1 MGITAGDPVQA
12 EKIVA
17 AYWPTAPSNN
27 ALKAAESAGRYGR
40 RRAQLRYSFV
50 ERATPDDLAP
60 PMTRMLRGGR
70 GGHVRLKLYLSYLWM
85 QREDAAQGLTFTA
98 RAWATL
104 LDLPDPSKAGARRIS
119 DAQNWLAEHRFI
131 TVEAQPGRPNQV
143 VVLNETGSGDPYIA
157 PGAAAKK
164 EAAASEVGA
173 VTHRYVQIPQAFWTN
188 GHLTLLSGAGL
199 AMFLVLLC
207 QRGPA
212 NDESALWFSPKE
224 AKNRYGLSEDTRGKG
239 LRELA
244 DAGLVTTKRRAI
256 NPTDFEVVHMRNVH
270 YLKLDRLNDTASL
283 SPKRRIVRVPK
294 KRDATD

>member
-1 MGITAGDPVQA
+1 MQAGKSLTASR
-12 EKIVA
+12 
-17 AYWPTAPSNN
+17 PTAPSND

-40 RRAQLRYSFV
+40 KRAQLRYSFV
-50 ERATPDDLAP
+50 ERATPDDPSPPLAQ
-60 PMTRMLRGGR
+60 MLRGGR

-85 QREDAAQGLTFTA
+85 QREDVAQGLTFTA

-104 LDLPDPSKAGARRIS
+104 LDLPDAPKAGARRIS
-119 DAQNWLAEHRFI
+119 DAQSWLTEHGFI
-131 TVEAQPGRPNQV
+131 TIEAQPGRPNHV
-143 VVLNETGSGDPYIA
+143 IVLNETGNGEPYTA

-164 EAAASEVGA
+164 EAATSPFGA
-173 VTHRYVQIPQAFWTN
+173 LLHRYVQIPKTLWTN

-212 NDESALWFSPKE
+212 DDETALWFSPKE
-224 AKNRYGLSEDTRGKG
+224 AQNRYDLSEDTRGKG

-270 YLKLDRLNDTASL
+270 YLKLDRLNETASL
-283 SPKRRIVRVPK
+283 KPKRRVVRVPK
-294 KRDATD
+294 KRASAD